1 VTIGRDEIGQ
11 RSETVHRANLAALVR
26 ELHERGPVS
35 RSELVARTGLTRSA
49 IRGLVGELV
58 HAGLAVE
65 EPAIRL
71 GTPGRPS
78 PLVRPNPDGAT
89 VLALEIEVD
98 SLAAAIVG
106 LGGEVFERV
115 RVDRPRGHSS
125 VDDIVGDLVELAD
138 EVRERRPPDD
148 PLIGV
153 GVAVAGVV
161 RRSDGLVSMAPNL
174 GWTDAPLG
182 ERLARALAV
191 PVPVDVANEAD
202 LGVLAEHRRGAARG
216 ADDVLYISGEVG
228 VGGGLLVDGRPLSGV
243 AGYGGEIGH
252 LPVNPAGSP
261 CRCGS
266 VGCLETEV
274 GEGALLI
281 RAGHPATGGRRAVD
295 AVLREAGDG
304 APAALAALDHV
315 GRWLGLGLAGLV
327 NVLNPRLVVLGGLF
341 GRIHPWIE
349 GTIQAELTRRA
360 LPAPRALVRVVPA
373 SLGMDAPLLGA
384 AELAFEPLLA
394 DPTAWMALRTLMP
407 ELASA

>member
-1 VTIGRDEIGQ
+1 MMIGRDEIGQ
-11 RSETVHRANLAALVR
+11 RSETVRRANLSTIVR
-26 ELHERGPVS
+26 ELHERGPLS
-35 RSELVARTGLTRSA
+35 RSELVTRTGLTRSA
-49 IRGLVGELV
+49 IRGLIGELV
-58 HAGLAVE
+58 LAGLASE
-65 EPAIRL
+65 EPAMRL

-78 PLVRPNPDGAT
+78 PLVRPNPDGAA

-98 SLAAAIVG
+98 SLAAALVG
-106 LGGEVFERV
+106 LGGEVLEMI

-125 VDDIVGDLVELAD
+125 LDDVVGDLAGMAD
-138 EVRERRPPDD
+138 AVRARRPADD
-148 PLIGV
+148 LLIGV

-174 GWTDAPLG
+174 GWIDAPLG
-182 ERLARALAV
+182 DRLARVLAV
-191 PVPVDVANEAD
+191 PAPISVANEAD

-228 VGGGLLVDGRPLSGV
+228 VGGGLLVDGKPFSGV

-252 LPVNPAGSP
+252 VPVNPGGTA

-274 GEGALLI
+274 GEGALLL
-281 RAGHPATGGRRAVD
+281 RAGHPAEGGRRAVD
-295 AVLREAGDG
+295 DVIREAADG
-304 APAALAALDHV
+304 SPVALAALDHV

-327 NVLNPRLVVLGGLF
+327 NVLNPRLIVLGGLF

-349 GTIQAELTRRA
+349 RTIDEELTRRA

-373 SLGMDAPLLGA
+373 SLGVDAPLLGA
-384 AELAFEPLLA
+384 AELAFEPLLT
-394 DPTAWMALRTLMP
+394 DPAAWFGPRDVLP
-407 ELASA
+407 ELATA